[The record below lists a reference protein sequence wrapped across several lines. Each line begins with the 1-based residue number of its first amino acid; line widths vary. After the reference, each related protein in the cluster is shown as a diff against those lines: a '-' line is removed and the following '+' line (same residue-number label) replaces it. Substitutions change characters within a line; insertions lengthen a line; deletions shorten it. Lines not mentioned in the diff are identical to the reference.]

1 MAAFDFSPDSRLILK
16 IAETKEELEAC
27 FRLLHDAYVES
38 GYMQPHPSGLRVTAY
53 HALPTTTTL
62 CAQYDGEVV
71 GTISLIRDG
80 VFGFPVQ
87 QAFDLHGLRQQDGQ
101 IAEASALAVSSA
113 FRQYGGM
120 TVFPLMK
127 FMYEY
132 CTKYFD
138 TRHLVIAVHPKHVKF
153 YESVLFVH
161 RLQEKV
167 VERYDFV
174 NGAPAVAGSV
184 DLFQAAELMRQA
196 YAGKPRHRS
205 LAAYFLDLDLP
216 NIQWPSRRYHITN
229 DPVMTPTLL
238 DHFFNRRT
246 STFAQ
251 MDRRQIALLHSIY
264 RTPEYRACLPALTQ
278 EEYAEALARR
288 HPRYTLHCPATLTLN
303 PPPDTSS
310 IKLDVVDVSMEG
322 FQAEAVDP
330 VPLETWV
337 QVEVELG
344 LQRCSKLRAVA
355 VREQETG
362 GHRYVGFRLSLPDR
376 AWRAFIQALE
386 RGQAHKRQ
394 QDNSANGFI
403 PDSPLPT

>member
-1 MAAFDFSPDSRLILK
+1 MAAFDFAPDPRLTLK
-16 IAETKEELEAC
+16 IAETREELEAC

-38 GYMQPHPSGLRVTAY
+38 GYMRPHPSGMRVTAY

-62 CAQYDGEVV
+62 CAQYDGEVI

-87 QAFDLHGLRQQDGQ
+87 QAFDLHDLRQQSGQ
-101 IAEASALAVSSA
+101 IAEASALAVSPE
-113 FRQYGGM
+113 FRMHGGLA
-120 TVFPLMK
+120 VFPLMK

-138 TRHLVIAVHPKHVKF
+138 TRHLVIAVHPKHIKF
-153 YESVLFVH
+153 YESVLFVQ

-184 DLFQAAELMRQA
+184 DLYYAADLMRKA
-196 YAGKPRHRS
+196 YAGKPRHRD

-229 DPVMTPTLL
+229 DPVMTPELL
-238 DHFFNRRT
+238 DYFFNQRT
-246 STFAQ
+246 ATFQQ
-251 MDRRQIALLHSIY
+251 MDRRQIALIHSIY
-264 RTPEYRACLPALTQ
+264 RSPEYQTCLPPLTR
-278 EEYAEALARR
+278 EEQIEALARR
-288 HPRYTLHCPATLTLN
+288 HPRYTLHCPATLTIEQ
-303 PPPDTSS
+303 PPLSNA

-322 FQAEAVDP
+322 FQAEAAAP
-330 VPLETWV
+330 VPLETWG

-344 LQRCSKLRAVA
+344 RERNSKLSAVA
-355 VREQETG
+355 VRQQESG

-376 AWRAFIQALE
+376 AWRAFIQSLE
-386 RGQAHKRQ
+386 RGQAHKTRPQ
-394 QDNSANGFI
+394 NPSSGFFS
-403 PDSPLPT
+403 DSVLPT